1 MLRTIYLTFYGPEY
15 KIYKYIFQLSDIF
28 FVGTRKACHIFI
40 EESNNNY
47 KKPEG
52 DANICPWP
60 THTHHPTRHLLSQ
73 HDSPLP
79 SSRSLPNAELLQHT
93 VYGLLRGKLP
103 AQVPEDPAF
112 LCFQSVQAISRTKV
126 SKPRLSSLRNLFL
139 VSVHH
144 LSRLVFSCGSWSCEP
159 TLLKQPNQTIF
170 AYGHCDRM

>member
-93 VYGLLRGKLP
+93 IYGLLRGKLH
-103 AQVPEDPAF
+103 AQVPKRNTVFVWSFSVFFAETMLVPILACKNEYPLNMLVE
-112 LCFQSVQAISRTKV
+112 LC
-126 SKPRLSSLRNLFL
+126 P
-139 VSVHH
+139 
-144 LSRLVFSCGSWSCEP
+144 
-159 TLLKQPNQTIF
+159 
-170 AYGHCDRM
+170 